1 MQCWWYHICAYAFSV
16 TDDVF
21 THHIDSEQ
29 KQLNR
34 SVQTYLTKCWR
45 GPADREDFTDEI
57 ETKMSQLELHELE
70 KNDDRAQEYDADM
83 VQRTTI
89 EKTKLT
95 VEIAMLYLGIYNIYC
110 TSAP

>member
-1 MQCWWYHICAYAFSV
+1 
-16 TDDVF
+16 
-21 THHIDSEQ
+21 
-29 KQLNR
+29 
-34 SVQTYLTKCWR
+34 
-45 GPADREDFTDEI
+45 
-57 ETKMSQLELHELE
+57 MSQFELHELE